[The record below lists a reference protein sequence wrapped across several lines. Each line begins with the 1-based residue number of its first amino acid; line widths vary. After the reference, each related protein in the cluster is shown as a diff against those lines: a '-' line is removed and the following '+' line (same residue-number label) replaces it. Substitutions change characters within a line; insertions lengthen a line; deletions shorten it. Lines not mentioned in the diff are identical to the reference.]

1 MKTYPCNRGGGGGVR
16 SRYNIVAFSPPV
28 HTETMK
34 TVMKT
39 QTKFEN
45 ARISKRNNLKTHP
58 CNHGLSWGQV
68 CYKNLIYYI
77 KVSLVLT

>member
-1 MKTYPCNRGGGGGVR
+1 MKTYPCNRGLR
-16 SRYNIVAFSPPV
+16 FRYDIVTFSPPV

-34 TVMKT
+34 TIMKT
-39 QTKFEN
+39 QTKLDLFEHM
-45 ARISKRNNLKTHP
+45 KTEQFQKTHP
-58 CNHGLSWGQV
+58 CNQGLSWRQV